1 MKKNFL
7 FKLLIPLLVFILNY
21 QESTAQLIFNGQVR
35 TRTEYRDGQG
45 TLPEGHL
52 TPSFFTSQRTRL
64 NLGYNSEHWKLFSS
78 IQDVRVWGMDASTIS
93 NLEGN
98 KLFLHEGWGEL
109 IFNDT
114 LYLKKIKNLSLKI
127 GRQEIAYDD
136 ERLLGSLG
144 WLQQSRR
151 HDAAIL
157 KFAHGAWT
165 ADIGVAFNQNREK
178 KNAGNLYAGV
188 PLNQIGTD
196 SANIATPA
204 GTNFITNMYKSM
216 QYLYVSK
223 EFGFTKATFLFF
235 KDDFQ
240 KPGST
245 SVRPVKGTNCRV
257 TVGGNIFATLM
268 RKHKIDATFYYQGNK
283 DRTGKT
289 MDAYMAALSTQFL
302 LGRKFTTGPGA
313 EYLSGENTTKATNVN
328 HRFDPLYG
336 TPHKFWGY
344 MDYFYVADPYG
355 VNGNNNLSP
364 GLVNFYWKSR
374 YKLRDNL
381 TAALDIHEF
390 YAGNKVIDVVNPTE
404 TLNKRLG
411 TELDFV
417 LTYNMTKNVSIEGGY
432 SIMLAT
438 TTMGKLKR
446 AGTQTA
452 SALANVPYIDKRNN
466 GNWAYLMITIRPDFL
481 FQIND
486 KLKMLDA
493 LKKDVDQLKAK

>member
-7 FKLLIPLLVFILNY
+7 IKLFALL
-21 QESTAQLIFNGQVR
+21 LIFNLHYGESSAQFILSGQVR

-45 TLPEGHL
+45 TLPERHL

-64 NLGYNSEHWKLFSS
+64 NVGYNSDHWKLFSAV
-78 IQDVRVWGMDASTIS
+78 QDIRVWGMDASTIS
-93 NLEGN
+93 NMEGN
-98 KLFLHEGWGEL
+98 RLYLHEGWGEI

-127 GRQEIAYDD
+127 GRQEISYDD
-136 ERLLGSLG
+136 ERLLGGLN
-144 WLQQSRR
+144 WLQQARR

-157 KFAHGAWT
+157 KFAHKTWTVDVGA
-165 ADIGVAFNQNREK
+165 AFNQNREK
-178 KNAGNLYAGV
+178 KNAGNLYAGT
-188 PLNQIGTD
+188 PLPQIGTD
-196 SANIATPA
+196 SVNVAAAA
-204 GTNFITNMYKSM
+204 GTNAIGVMYKSM
-216 QYLYVSK
+216 QYLYLSK
-223 EFGFTKATFLFF
+223 EFGFTKANFLFF

-245 SVRPVKGTNCRV
+245 TARTVKGTNCRV

-283 DRTGKT
+283 DRTGKV
-289 MDAYMAALSTQFL
+289 MDAYMACLSTQFL
-302 LGRKFTTGPGA
+302 LGRKFTTGPGVD
-313 EYLSGENTTKATNVN
+313 YLSGDNTTKVNTVN

-344 MDYFYVADPYG
+344 ADYFYVADPYG
-355 VNGNNNLSP
+355 VSGNNNLSP
-364 GLVNFYWKSR
+364 GLLNLYWRSR

-381 TAALDIHEF
+381 TAALDLHEF
-390 YAGNKVIDVVNPTE
+390 YAGNKVADVANPGQ
-404 TLNKRLG
+404 TLDKRLG
-411 TELDFV
+411 TEIDLV

-432 SIMLAT
+432 SLILGT
-438 TTMGKLKR
+438 NTMDKLKR

-452 SALANVPYIDKRNN
+452 GATASVPYVDKRNI

-481 FQIND
+481 FAIND
-486 KLKMLDA
+486 KLKSIDA